1 MDTAAVDLEIVDK
14 IEVKDDEF
22 FHLEDIK
29 KFKFTRALPGV
40 EVVSLLNGL
49 KK

>member
-29 KFKFTRALPGV
+29 NLSLQEPYQ
-40 EVVSLLNGL
+40 VSRLFLC
-49 KK
+49 

>member
-22 FHLEDIK
+22 FHLEDIMISINWMRNIIV
-29 KFKFTRALPGV
+29 FC
-40 EVVSLLNGL
+40 
-49 KK
+49 